1 MDVSQKDDVKNF
13 LKSVFK
19 RQRKTFKIQIS
30 MGLLLKNWKTEEMIY
45 WHPWNTSG
53 TNTDYAL
60 KKPRSIVNT
69 ATANDLL
76 ADLSIEKL
84 YETAK
89 TGRETS
95 DWVCHMITNLSVF
108 VTHLNQTFEYLD
120 LIAHKPPRFKG
131 KMKRK
136 RQFIDT
142 EADCSDDDGDDDGNT
157 EENKRQ
163 R

>member
-1 MDVSQKDDVKNF
+1 M
-13 LKSVFK
+13 
-19 RQRKTFKIQIS
+19 
-30 MGLLLKNWKTEEMIY
+30 
-45 WHPWNTSG
+45 
-53 TNTDYAL
+53 
-60 KKPRSIVNT
+60 
-69 ATANDLL
+69 
-76 ADLSIEKL
+76 

-120 LIAHKPPRFKG
+120 LIPHKPPRFQG

-142 EADCSDDDGDDDGNT
+142 EADCSDDDDDGNT
-157 EENKRQ
+157 EENKPQ